1 MKVLKHILNF
11 VVWTVLGLYLTIV
24 LVLQLSGVQ
33 EYLGRKTAAILS
45 EKLGTSVSIGH
56 AKYDLPTHLT
66 VYQLSLKDQEGRD
79 MLWVNRL
86 SARIDLLPLLNGKI
100 SIASAQLFGMQ
111 AKLYQKDADSKPNFQ
126 FVIDSLSSKDT
137 TSHTPLDVRINS
149 LIVRKSRI
157 KYDRLDMPDTP
168 QRLNANHIN
177 LSNISAHM
185 VLKTLSEDSLKV
197 NIKRLSFKE
206 QSGLNVNKLALHY
219 EGSRSK
225 STLHWLELQ
234 MPGTTLKTGKVSA
247 TYYFRDD
254 HFVTPSLQFKGSIE
268 PSTVTLSDLSSLLP
282 ELKPFKEPLNLSAR
296 FSGRGES
303 LTVHQFNINTDNKE
317 LALDIDGECQ
327 EIMHKPV
334 WRANVH
340 ELSLTANAVSDI
352 VRKLTD
358 QKVEVPALLT
368 RLGNI
373 HFKGN
378 MRGTALDEWQVS
390 HQLQTDAG
398 RLALEMAMDQQR
410 HLQGNIS
417 AEEIDL
423 QQLTENDRLG
433 KMNATIGLT
442 GTLPSGGQPSVEAAA
457 TIQQIEL
464 NGYTYKDIAANGTY
478 SPREITGNVYI
489 DDPNLGMKIEG
500 SLQKENNISNISLT
514 ANVMTLIPQA
524 LHLSSQWESA
534 NFIGDINATFRGT
547 SINDAVGNVSLANF
561 SMLSTKGSYEL
572 DQMDIR
578 TGYNEEH
585 IHYIAMNSDF
595 GELLL
600 TGDFD
605 YATMTKS
612 FTNIIADKLPTLPGL
627 PATSAKTH
635 NNFSVSANFRK
646 SDWLQRLLN
655 VPLTL
660 HQPLTFQ
667 ASVNDAT
674 RQMTVNAALPLFS
687 YDDNRYSNGRIDISS
702 PNDSLL
708 YEISVVKKAEEADGD
723 DLSISISGNANDNLL
738 AAFLEWDNNAK
749 ERMSGQINA
758 TANFDTTADGL
769 QVAYISISP
778 SQLNVHNTVWNIEPS
793 YIIYSKNHLDITQF
807 AVRHGQQ
814 HLTINGTA
822 SEYAQDSLS
831 IDLQDIDVEYLL
843 GLVDF
848 DAVDFNGYASG
859 KGTLRGLFGD
869 LEADARLTVSQFE
882 FEHGRMGTL
891 RASVDWNKQLE
902 QIDINAIADDGP
914 DAKTYINGYVTP
926 KRDSINLM
934 IRADG
939 TYLDFA
945 QSFTSSFISHIDG
958 HATGSVNLIGPLSAI
973 NLKGEIVLNGQAHVK
988 PLGCTYEMRNDTLR
1002 CVPNEMEFVSC
1013 PIYDKYGRK
1022 AIMTGG
1028 IHHKD
1033 LTEMTYDIYVN
1044 ANNLLAY
1051 DFHDFGEDTFYGTV
1065 FATGQVAIHGRENEL
1080 RIEGEVTPQRNTVF
1094 VYNAATPDAVA
1105 NQEFIVWG
1113 KKEATVNTADSM
1125 QLAASHTSA
1134 TQPLASPSDY
1144 RSDLYIALRINATND
1159 ATVRLLMDA
1168 RTNDYITLHG
1178 TGLLNTSYYNKGG
1191 FQMFGTYRV
1200 SDGTYDVTI
1209 QDIIKKNFIF
1219 NDGGT
1224 IVFSGAPYEASLNL
1238 QAQYTVNGV
1247 SLSDLNVGRSFSN
1260 TVRVNCLMNIEGQ
1273 PQQPVV
1279 GFDLDLPNVNSDEK
1293 QMVRSILN
1301 GQEEMNQQVL
1311 YLLAVGRF
1319 YPQQAN
1325 NAAEDNNERSKTSL
1339 AMQSL
1344 LSGTLSGQINSVL
1357 NSVIN
1362 SNNWNFGANISTGD
1376 EGWNNAEYEGLIS
1389 GRMLNNRLLING
1401 QFGYRD
1407 NATTTTPSF
1416 IGDFDIRYL
1425 LLPNGNLALKVYN
1438 QTNDRY
1444 FTRSS
1449 LNTQGVG
1456 IIMKKDFSGFR
1467 DLLGIPKRKKKSRH
1481 EH

>member
-1 MKVLKHILNF
+1 MKILKHILNF
-11 VVWTVLGLYLTIV
+11 VVWTTLGLYLTV
-24 LVLQLSGVQ
+24 TFVLQLDGVQ
-33 EYLGRKTAAILS
+33 EWMGHKAANVLS

-56 AKYDLPTHLT
+56 AKYDLLNHLT
-66 VYQLSLKDQEGRD
+66 VYQVGIKDQAGHD

-86 SARIDLLPLLNGKI
+86 SARVNLLPLINGKI

-111 AKLYQKDADSKPNFQ
+111 AKLYQQDADSKPNFQ
-126 FVIDSLSSKDT
+126 FVLDSLASKDT
-137 TSHTPLDVRINS
+137 TSTSSLDLRINS
-149 LIVRKSRI
+149 LIIRNSRI
-157 KYDRLDMPDTP
+157 MYDRLDMPETP
-168 QRLNANHIN
+168 QQLNANHVN
-177 LSNISAHM
+177 VNNISAHV
-185 VLKTLSEDSLKV
+185 VLKVLNKDSLNV
-197 NIKRLSFKE
+197 NVKRLSFKE
-206 QSGLNVNKLALHY
+206 RSGLRVDRLAFHY
-219 EGSRSK
+219 EGGRSS
-225 STLHWLELQ
+225 STLHHLELR
-234 MPGTTLKTGKVSA
+234 MPGTLLKTGEVRA
-247 TYYFRDD
+247 TYYCRDD
-254 HFVTPSLQFKGSIE
+254 HFVTPSLQYTGSIQ
-268 PSTVTLSDLSSLLP
+268 PSTVTLADLSSLLP
-282 ELKPFKEPLNLSAR
+282 ELKSFNEPLSLSTH
-296 FSGRGES
+296 FSGQGES
-303 LTVHQFNINTDNKE
+303 LTVHQLNVTDNKE
-317 LALDIDGECQ
+317 LVLEMDGECKD
-327 EIMHKPV
+327 ISNKPV
-334 WRANVH
+334 WRANIH
-340 ELSLTANAVSDI
+340 ELAVTANAVSD
-352 VRKLTD
+352 VARKLSD
-358 QKVEVPALLT
+358 QKVEVPAILT
-368 RLGNI
+368 RLGSI
-373 HFKGN
+373 QFKGD
-378 MRGTALDEWQVS
+378 MRGTALDEWQAS

-398 RLALEMAMDQQR
+398 RLTLEMAMDLQR
-410 HLQGNIS
+410 HLQGNIG

-423 QQLTENDRLG
+423 QRLTEDSHFG
-433 KMNATIGLT
+433 KMDATIDLT
-442 GTLPSGGQPSVEAAA
+442 GTLPHGGQPSLEATAN
-457 TIQQIEL
+457 IKNIDF
-464 NGYTYKDIAANGTY
+464 NGYSYKDIAANGTY
-478 SPREITGNVYI
+478 SSQEVTGNIYI

-500 SLQKENNISNISLT
+500 SLQKDNKVNNISLT
-514 ANVMTLIPQA
+514 ANIMTLIPQA
-524 LHLSSQWESA
+524 LHLSDQWEDT
-534 NFIGDINATFRGT
+534 NFIGDIHATFKGT
-547 SINDAVGNVSLANF
+547 SLNDVVGNINLSNF
-561 SMLSTKGSYEL
+561 SMLSSKGSYEL
-572 DQMDIR
+572 DQMNVH
-578 TGYNEEH
+578 TGYNEEG

-605 YATMTKS
+605 YATMTNS

-627 PATSAKTH
+627 PATTANTN
-635 NNFSVSANFRK
+635 NNFSVSANIKK

-660 HQPLTFQ
+660 HQPLTLQ

-674 RQMTVNAALPLFS
+674 RQMAVNATLPQFS
-687 YDDNRYSNGRIDISS
+687 YNGNRYGNGYIDITS

-708 YEISVVKKAEEADGD
+708 YDVSVVKMADEEDED
-723 DLSISISGNANDNLL
+723 DMTLRISGNANDNLL
-738 AAFLEWDNNAK
+738 AAFLEWDNHAE
-749 ERMSGQINA
+749 ERMSGQVNA

-769 QVAYISISP
+769 QTAYISISP
-778 SQLNVHNTVWNIEPS
+778 SQLNVHNKLWNVEPS
-793 YIIYSKNHLDITQF
+793 YIVYSKNHLDITQF
-807 AVRHGQQ
+807 AVRHEDQ

-822 SEYAQDSLS
+822 SEYAQDTLN
-831 IDLQDIDVEYLL
+831 IDMQDIDVEYVL

-848 DAVDFNGYASG
+848 DAVDFNGFISG

-869 LEADARLTVSQFE
+869 LEADARLTVNQFE
-882 FEHGRMGTL
+882 FQHGRMGTL
-891 RASVDWNKQLE
+891 QASVDWNKQLQ

-926 KRDSINLM
+926 KRDSINLK
-934 IRADG
+934 IRAEG

-945 QSFTSSFISHIDG
+945 QSFTSSFISRIDG

-973 NLKGEIVLNGQAHVK
+973 NLTGEIVLNGQAHVK

-1002 CVPNEMEFVSC
+1002 CVPNEMAFVSC
-1013 PIYDKYGRK
+1013 PIYDKYGRQ

-1028 IHHKD
+1028 IHHED
-1033 LTEMTYDIYVN
+1033 LTNMTYDIYVS
-1044 ANNLLAY
+1044 ADNLLSY
-1051 DFHDFGEDTFYGTV
+1051 EFHDFGDDTFYGTV
-1065 FATGQVAIHGRENEL
+1065 FATGEVAIHGRENEL
-1080 RIEGEVTPQRNTVF
+1080 RIEGDLTPQRNTIF
-1094 VYNAATPDAVA
+1094 VYNAANPDAIA

-1113 KKEATVNTADSM
+1113 KKEAANPADSV
-1125 QLAASHTSA
+1125 QVGINRPAATRPA
-1134 TQPLASPSDY
+1134 ALPADY
-1144 RSDLYIALRINATND
+1144 RSDLHIALRINATTD

-1168 RTNDYITLHG
+1168 RTNDYINLHG
-1178 TGLLNTSYYNKGG
+1178 TGVLNTAYYNKGG

-1224 IVFSGAPYEASLNL
+1224 VVFSGDPYEAALNL

-1260 TVRVNCLMNIEGQ
+1260 TVRVKCLMNIEGQ
-1273 PQQPVV
+1273 PKEPVV
-1279 GFDLDLPNVNSDEK
+1279 DFDLDLPNVNSDEK

-1301 GQEEMNQQVL
+1301 SQEEMNQQVL

-1325 NAAEDNNERSKTSL
+1325 NAAEDNNERSKTTL

-1344 LSGTLSGQINSVL
+1344 LSGTLSGQINSML

-1407 NATTTTPSF
+1407 NATTATPSF
-1416 IGDFDIRYL
+1416 IGDFDIQYL

-1456 IIMKKDFSGFR
+1456 IIMKKDFSGIH
-1467 DLLGIPKRKKKSRH
+1467 DLLGIKKKKKNAKKVKKP
-1481 EH
+1481 